1 MAEDFYIGVD
11 GQARRVVSG
20 YVGVD
25 GVAREITGGYV
36 GIDGTAKPFFSG
48 GKIELLDRLDFDVGF
63 TDGMM
68 PFTYMI
74 PLENHAF
81 MINDDYRNA
90 IKGYRVLNKDYTFTV
105 LNSIY
110 MKNHRMFGYLGNSQI
125 FYLVDPDS
133 STASYGS
140 GKSYD
145 DNLVLRTI
153 PSIRVHYKGGC
164 TSFNGKFYMGFGMTR
179 KTSETSA
186 NIRYFIQD
194 ITELNE
200 DLVINT
206 LTTSRSI
213 KRTFQVGVSTSEYA
227 MFCGN
232 TYASISG
239 MEDVSYAP
247 SYARDV
253 CCVDKNGLISDYENL
268 LSLPVYGHNAI
279 ADTLDQKTVLFGDID
294 HSYVHTLNNDLIS
307 SILSYYEDKNPQ
319 YMCLFAQYDSNAERN
334 KKMHC
339 KSRNKFIDFSINT
352 RYSPLG
358 YKIEYCGKDFLT
370 KTDNILF
377 DDSFHPGYY
386 SSDDTK
392 LLSIMYWQ
400 KMAHFFYA
408 KANSN
413 GDYVSG
419 MRFFR
424 IKA

>member
-11 GQARRVVSG
+11 GQARRVVSA

-48 GKIELLDRLDFDVGF
+48 GKIELLDRLDFTYGF
-63 TDGMM
+63 SDGLM
-68 PFTYMI
+68 PFTYML
-74 PLENHAF
+74 PLENHVF
-81 MINDDYRNA
+81 MLNDNYRNA

-153 PSIRVHYKGGC
+153 PSIRAHYKGGC

-200 DLVINT
+200 DLVGNT

-232 TYASISG
+232 TYARSIG
-239 MEDVSYAP
+239 MDDTSYAP

-253 CCVDKNGLISDYENL
+253 CCVDKNGVINDCENL
-268 LSLPVYGHNAI
+268 LSLPVYGRRAI
-279 ADTLDQKTVLFGDID
+279 GDSLDQNTVLFGDTDKRYI
-294 HSYVHTLNNDLIS
+294 HTLNNDLIAVT
-307 SILSYYEDKNPQ
+307 LSELNENPQ
-319 YMCLFAQYDSNAERN
+319 YMCLDAAYNSNSDRN
-334 KKMHC
+334 KKLYC
-339 KSRNKFIDFSINT
+339 RARNKFIFFSIILYLTPN
-352 RYSPLG
+352 RYT
-358 YKIEYCGKDFLT
+358 IRYCGKDFLI
-370 KTDNILF
+370 KTEDILF
-377 DDSFHPGYY
+377 SDSFLPGYD
-386 SSDDTK
+386 SSETYTCI
-392 LLSIMYWQ
+392 SIMYWQ

-413 GDYVSG
+413 DDYVDK
-419 MRFFR
+419 MQFFR
-424 IKA
+424 LKC